1 MVAPLLLA
9 RAAPSGLDTPAEHSP
24 RQSKTAQVMLF
35 LLDRAVGRENAV
47 SGKLV
52 RTMTRMKPD
61 DVHRVLSS
69 QAGAGRISKRL
80 MANVGPKA
88 EFQYWLAPD
97 QAASAEAY
105 RLPLHGGRLPCRH
118 DGVSP
123 VDLSTRLKFLIYC
136 KESTHLGEFKILD
149 LIIADYRAALKNA
162 SQAEA

>member
-9 RAAPSGLDTPAEHSP
+9 RAAPSGLDTPAEHTP

-69 QAGAGRISKRL
+69 QAGAGRISKGL
-80 MANVGPKA
+80 MANAGPKA
-88 EFQYWLAPD
+88 ETIGREVLRERVCQYVLIWLVA
-97 QAASAEAY
+97 
-105 RLPLHGGRLPCRH
+105 
-118 DGVSP
+118 VS
-123 VDLSTRLKFLIYC
+123 LTK
-136 KESTHLGEFKILD
+136 
-149 LIIADYRAALKNA
+149 
-162 SQAEA
+162 